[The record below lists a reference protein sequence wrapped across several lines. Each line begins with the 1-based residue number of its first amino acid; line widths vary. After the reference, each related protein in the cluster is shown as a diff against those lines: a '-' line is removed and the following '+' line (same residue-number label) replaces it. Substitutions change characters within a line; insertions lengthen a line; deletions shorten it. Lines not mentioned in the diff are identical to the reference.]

1 VVSDLVTARGL
12 SFAYVP
18 GVPVVD
24 GVDFAARAGELVAL
38 LGPNGAGKSTLLRL
52 IAGLLRPRSGEVRLG
67 DGPARRLGARARA
80 RRVAIVPQGL
90 AALPDV
96 TVRSFVA
103 YGRYA
108 HLGSFGR
115 PTRADR
121 EAVARSLAQA
131 DLMDLAERPFP
142 SLSGGQRQRA
152 LIARALAQ
160 ESSLFLIDEP
170 TSALDPEHQLAVF
183 DLIAA
188 LSCAGRGAVVVTHD
202 INLASQFATRI
213 VLMAAGRLVAE
224 GEPQEVLRREVL
236 EPVYGPCLAY
246 ATWSLGEVGERPV
259 VLPWRAAPA
268 P

>member
-1 VVSDLVTARGL
+1 MVSGLVRARGL

-18 GVPVVD
+18 GVLVVD
-24 GVDFAARAGELVAL
+24 GVDFAARAGEVVAL

-52 IAGLLRPRSGEVRLG
+52 IAGLLRPQAGEVLWG
-67 DGPARRLGARARA
+67 DDRALRLGARARA

-90 AALPDV
+90 AALPEV

-115 PTRADR
+115 PSRADR
-121 EAVARSLAQA
+121 DAVTRSLAQA
-131 DLMDLAERPFP
+131 DLADLAERPFP

-183 DLIAA
+183 ELIAG
-188 LSCAGRGAVVVTHD
+188 LGSAGRGAIVVTHD

-224 GEPQEVLRREVL
+224 GSPQTVLRRAVL

-246 ATWSLGEVGERPV
+246 ATWPLLDSGERPV
-259 VLPWRAAPA
+259 VLPWRGAART
-268 P
+268 